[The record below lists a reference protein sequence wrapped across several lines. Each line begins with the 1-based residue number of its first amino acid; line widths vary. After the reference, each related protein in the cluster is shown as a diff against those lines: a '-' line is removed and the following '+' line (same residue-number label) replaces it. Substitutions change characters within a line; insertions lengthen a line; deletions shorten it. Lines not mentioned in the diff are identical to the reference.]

1 MVARSLNWSSA
12 LTVTLNGERA
22 VALAGA
28 LTVRWVAAAGVRVI
42 VPEVP
47 VTELVAVSVTV
58 TVWGPA
64 VAKLTKLVK
73 VWVPLS
79 PEVKV

>member
-28 LTVRWVAAAGVRVI
+28 LTVRWVAAAGVTVTGSAA
-42 VPEVP
+42 VPF
-47 VTELVAVSVTV
+47 VTV
-58 TVWGPA
+58 
-64 VAKLTKLVK
+64 LLL
-73 VWVPLS
+73 LS
-79 PEVKV
+79 PL

>member
-1 MVARSLNWSSA
+1 
-12 LTVTLNGERA
+12 
-22 VALAGA
+22 
-28 LTVRWVAAAGVRVI
+28 
-42 VPEVP
+42 VP
-47 VTELVAVSVTV
+47 VTELVASVTV

-64 VAKLTKLVK
+64 VTKVTKLVK

>member
-1 MVARSLNWSSA
+1 
-12 LTVTLNGERA
+12 
-22 VALAGA
+22 
-28 LTVRWVAAAGVRVI
+28 
-42 VPEVP
+42 VP
-47 VTELVAVSVTV
+47 VTELVVSVTV

-64 VAKLTKLVK
+64 VTKVTKLVK